1 VFWRLK
7 CDSYHDSLL
16 LRILIRKLVTFHSI
30 RSVILRRHS
39 CVVFNEVASRLP
51 AEFFLVLTPA
61 IHEIRGLFRMTR
73 CSFITD
79 TASNGVPLY
88 IG

>member
-7 CDSYHDSLL
+7 CDSYHDFVL
-16 LRILIRKLVTFHSI
+16 LRILIRKLVTFHSV

-39 CVVFNEVASRLP
+39 CVVFIEVASRLP

-61 IHEIRGLFRMTR
+61 IFEIRGPFQDDKVQLH
-73 CSFITD
+73 
-79 TASNGVPLY
+79 
-88 IG
+88 